1 MSLTLA
7 NDGTELAYEVSGRVD
22 CPALIFIH
30 SLGVD
35 RRLWAAQ
42 TAAMQDRYRILR
54 VDLRGHGRSGVSIG
68 AYSIEQLAGDVL
80 AVMDHA
86 RIERAHLCGIS
97 IGGGIA
103 QWLAAEAPQ
112 RVDRLILANTAAVF
126 GTAAAWRQRAETALR
141 DGMQALLMPTL
152 ERWFTASWRER
163 SPDTCREFGD
173 LFLHT
178 SPQAYAGCC
187 EALAVAD
194 LRPSLGKISAPTLV
208 LAGHHDEAT
217 TPAAGQIIADAVAGA
232 ELAVLDA
239 AHLSPIE
246 QPEAFNA
253 ALHTFIG

>member
-1 MSLTLA
+1 MSVTLA
-7 NDGTELAYEVSGRVD
+7 DDGTELAYELSGRVD
-22 CPALIFIH
+22 CPALVFIH

-42 TAAMQDRYRILR
+42 AAALQDRHRILR

-68 AYSIEQLAGDVL
+68 AYSIEQLASDVL

-86 RIERAHLCGIS
+86 RLERAHLCGIS

-126 GTAAAWRQRAETALR
+126 GTAAVWHRRAETALS
-141 DGMQALLMPTL
+141 DGMQALLTPTL
-152 ERWFTASWRER
+152 ENWFTESWRER
-163 SPDTCREFGD
+163 SPDACLKFGD
-173 LFLHT
+173 IFLGT
-178 SPQAYAGCC
+178 SPRGYAGCC
-187 EALAVAD
+187 EALAAAD
-194 LRPSLGKISAPTLV
+194 LRPSLVKISAPTLV
-208 LAGHHDEAT
+208 LVGQHDEAT
-217 TPAAGQIIADAVAGA
+217 TPAAGQIIADAVPGA
-232 ELAVLDA
+232 ELTVLDA

-253 ALHTFIG
+253 ALHAFIG